1 MRPRKG
7 PRSAL
12 AKELGHLMLDNDVDS
27 VKELAARLGWF
38 LGRLNFIMDGS
49 PTSSLTDAELTQ
61 LTSFFNLSPVG
72 VALLQAALP
81 QMPVKVTF
89 KDVSVHGA
97 KLLGRLETDL
107 ACLDEAH
114 VAGIIDILDRATE
127 TKAMRGGKNP
137 EGEATD
143 SG

>member
-12 AKELGHLMLDNDVDS
+12 AKELWHLMIAKDVYS
-27 VKELAARLGWF
+27 VKELAEQLVWSRQ
-38 LGRLNFIMDGS
+38 RLNFIMDGS

-89 KDVSVHGA
+89 KDVSVQGA
-97 KLLGRLETDL
+97 KLLGRPETDL
-107 ACLDEAH
+107 PCLDDAH
-114 VAGIIDILDRATE
+114 VAKIIDILDDARETE
-127 TKAMRGGKNP
+127 AMGSGKNS
-137 EGEATD
+137 EGI
-143 SG
+143 